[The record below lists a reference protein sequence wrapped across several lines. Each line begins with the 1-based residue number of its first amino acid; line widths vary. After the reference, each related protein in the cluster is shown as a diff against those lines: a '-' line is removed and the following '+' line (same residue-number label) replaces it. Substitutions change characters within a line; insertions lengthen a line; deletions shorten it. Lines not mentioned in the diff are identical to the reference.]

1 MYALYFILN
10 RTDRLDAI
18 LDRLFKLGVGGTLM
32 ETAGMGNMLLEQL
45 GNDPALCNVKK
56 MKGLHRPFNNT
67 IMSIIRDDNKLS
79 EVKQA
84 IAEEVDF
91 MNEPGAG
98 FMFVLP
104 VLECYG
110 FGIDLHQD
118 KSHK

>member
-10 RTDRLDAI
+10 RTDKLESI
-18 LDRLFKLGVGGTLM
+18 MDRLFKLGVGGTLM
-32 ETAGMGNMLLEQL
+32 ETAGMGNMLLEQF
-45 GNDPALCNVKK
+45 GNDPSLSGVQK

-67 IMSIIRDDNKLS
+67 IISIIRDDNKLS

-110 FGIDLHQD
+110 YGIDLQRE
-118 KSHK
+118 KNPK

>member
-10 RTDRLDAI
+10 KTDKLDAI
-18 LDRLFKLGVGGTLM
+18 MDRLFKLGVGGTVM
-32 ETAGMGNMLLEQL
+32 ETAGMGNMLLEQF
-45 GNDPALCNVKK
+45 GNDPALAGVQR

-67 IMSIIRDDNKLS
+67 IISIVKDDNTLS

-91 MNEPGAG
+91 LNEAGAG
-98 FMFVLP
+98 FMFVVP

-110 FGIDLHQD
+110 FGIDHQRE
-118 KSHK
+118 KSSK

>member
-32 ETAGMGNMLLEQL
+32 ESAGMGNMLLEQF
-45 GNDPALCNVKK
+45 GNDPSLSGVKQ

-67 IMSIIRDDNKLS
+67 IISIIKDADKLS

-110 FGIDLHQD
+110 FGIDLQRE
-118 KSHK
+118 KSPK

>member
-1 MYALYFILN
+1 MYALFFILN
-10 RTDRLDAI
+10 KTDKMDAI
-18 LDRLFKLGVGGTLM
+18 MERLFKLGVGGTLM
-32 ETAGMGNMLLEQL
+32 ETAGVGNMLLEQH
-45 GNDPALCNVKK
+45 GSDPSLAGVKK

-67 IMSIIRDDNKLS
+67 LLSIIRDDAKLS

-110 FGIDLHQD
+110 YGIDLRR
-118 KSHK
+118 

>member
-10 RTDRLDAI
+10 RPDRLDAI
-18 LDRLFKLGVGGTLM
+18 MDRLFRLGVGGTLM
-32 ETAGMGNMLLEQL
+32 ETAGMGNMLLDQL
-45 GNDPALCNVKK
+45 GNDPALTSVKK
-56 MKGLHRPFNNT
+56 MQGLHRPFNNT
-67 IMSIIRDDNKLS
+67 ILSIIRDDNKLS

-110 FGIDLHQD
+110 FGIDLQRE
-118 KSHK
+118 KNPK

>member
-32 ETAGMGNMLLEQL
+32 ETAGMGNMLVEQL
-45 GNDPALCNVKK
+45 GNDPALASVKR

-67 IMSIIRDDNKLS
+67 IMSIIRDDDALS

-91 MNEPGAG
+91 LNEPGAG
-98 FMFVLP
+98 FMFVVP

-110 FGIDLHQD
+110 FGIDLQRE
-118 KSHK
+118 KGSK